1 MPRVITYH
9 TYLTGMNTLLTLSL
23 FERPLHATPHA
34 MNYAT
39 AAPAT
44 AGGQQNGPVS
54 KISLDVSRD
63 TFAFPAELYLLS
75 TIDKGHQQSMQI
87 IVANV

>member
-1 MPRVITYH
+1 
-9 TYLTGMNTLLTLSL
+9 MNTSLTLSL
-23 FERPLHATPHA
+23 SDRPVHAVPQA

-54 KISLDVSRD
+54 IIYPHDLVARHSR
-63 TFAFPAELYLLS
+63 PAELYLLS
-75 TIDKGHQQSMQI
+75 TIDKDYMHQHSTTLI
-87 IVANV
+87 INIVANV

>member
-23 FERPLHATPHA
+23 FERPLHATLHA

-54 KISLDVSRD
+54 ENFIGRVARHFRISSR
-63 TFAFPAELYLLS
+63 ALS
-75 TIDKGHQQSMQI
+75 LID
-87 IVANV
+87 NR

>member
-1 MPRVITYH
+1 
-9 TYLTGMNTLLTLSL
+9 
-23 FERPLHATPHA
+23 

-54 KISLDVSRD
+54 IFPSVVLRD

-75 TIDKGHQQSMQI
+75 TIDKDHQQSMQI
-87 IVANV
+87 IVANM